1 MSQFTRR
8 RLLQVGTAGT
18 ATAIAGCSS
27 ITDSSDEDG
36 TPDGEFTA
44 TAAVEIDDEENM
56 QIQQEAGEKQ
66 EEIQQEVEAGEIDQ
80 EEAQER
86 MQEVQQEAQEAQR
99 ELLTEATDA
108 ATSRI
113 EDTDGVGVADSAA
126 ESGILLVTGD
136 AAPILELLNSEE
148 VGALV
153 SEAQF
158 EELTQG
164 GF

>member
-18 ATAIAGCSS
+18 ATALAGCSS
-27 ITDSSDEDG
+27 ITGSSDEDG
-36 TPDGEFTA
+36 TPEGEFAA
-44 TAAVEIDDEENM
+44 TVAVDIDEEENM

-66 EEIQQEVEAGEIDQ
+66 QEIQQELEAGEIDE

-99 ELLTEATDA
+99 DLLTEAVDA
-108 ATSRI
+108 ASSHV
-113 EDTDGVGVADSAA
+113 EDTDGVGVSESAA
-126 ESGILLVTGD
+126 ESGVLLVTGE
-136 AAPILELLNSEE
+136 AAPILELLDNED

-153 SEAQF
+153 GEQQF
-158 EELTQG
+158 EELTEG